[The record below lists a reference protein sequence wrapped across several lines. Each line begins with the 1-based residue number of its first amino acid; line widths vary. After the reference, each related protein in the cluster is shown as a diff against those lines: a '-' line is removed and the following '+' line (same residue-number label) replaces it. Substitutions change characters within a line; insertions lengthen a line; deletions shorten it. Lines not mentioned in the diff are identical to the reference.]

1 MKFAVLCWIR
11 TFLNS
16 VNNAENISVSISPE
30 KKMVVQNLTPVILG
44 IIIVPLVWM
53 ICFFA
58 DIVDNTGQEKD
69 GLDLRVTFVRNVVKN
84 SKFEAPAC
92 PIKYLEVLSGWIY
105 HASSGKVK
113 SLISG

>member
-1 MKFAVLCWIR
+1 MRSVVGFWIS

-30 KKMVVQNLTPVILG
+30 KKMPAQNLIPVILG

-58 DIVDNTGQEKD
+58 ETAANTGQEKAVFH
-69 GLDLRVTFVRNVVKN
+69 LRITFVRDVKKN
-84 SKFEAPAC
+84 AKHLALWSRLDATPQGA
-92 PIKYLEVLSGWIY
+92 
-105 HASSGKVK
+105 
-113 SLISG
+113 